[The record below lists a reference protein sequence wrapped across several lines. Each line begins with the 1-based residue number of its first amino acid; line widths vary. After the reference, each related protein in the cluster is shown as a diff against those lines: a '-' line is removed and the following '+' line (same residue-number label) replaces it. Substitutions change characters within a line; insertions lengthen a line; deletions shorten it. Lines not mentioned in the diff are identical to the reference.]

1 MVEQV
6 GFFTECVEGKCVKFC
21 HLAVTSE
28 GMPLQSYLKR
38 FTIIGFVLALFV
50 SHVQAQFY
58 DGSNVTFGKNRVQYR
73 SFNWQY
79 FPSTRAEVYYYQ
91 GGKPL
96 ASRITAALPEWME
109 EVEEI
114 FDRRIDGG
122 VQLLVFNKQSEF
134 RQSNIGVAS
143 DEENNIG
150 GTAMLVGSKVF
161 AFGQQEWS
169 NVEQQIKSGLAQL
182 LFNQIMYGGNWQ
194 EALRN
199 TTATSFPVWFSE
211 GLASYVSKP
220 WNADVA
226 IHIGDAAR
234 SQAITHAHQASAN
247 RAPWIGHAV
256 WKYIADIFGPMVVS
270 NTLYMTRVSRS
281 LEKGFQYATGMDLAL
296 VLEEANRYHLEWDDS
311 EALFPD
317 VKKRRD
323 RRRARKNTGD
333 LPISLKGE
341 AVASSVW
348 FHSDGDRF
356 VWSTEERGQTT
367 IWLGDLSGSKPLKLG
382 KHGHKI
388 DRVQIHAPP
397 AFAWH
402 PNGQLLSY
410 TIEDGPQNQLITV
423 NIETLESS
431 SKDIFQIDKI
441 LSMDYAPDG
450 RTMIWS
456 GLRNGQ
462 SDLYLYQVLGNNQT
476 ALWNDPY
483 NDLDPVFSLD
493 GKFIW
498 FASNRP
504 TTNLPATFILGEPLP
519 EQHDLFRLN
528 WQEKIPRIEPWTQT
542 PNTDERQPQ
551 LQGPDE
557 VTYLAENTDGSQER
571 WVSWRDS
578 AVAFIDTTIHYR
590 WFTQTRLAQTLAA
603 PAHSFQFIAERGVIG
618 FEHQLCEHVYWNE
631 IPADKSTWKST
642 TDQPESSEAENS
654 LDLDWEWKPKN
665 GEADIRNYQFGPWT
679 DPDKPSSNQENTSG
693 QAGEM
698 SADSEP
704 DDPAA
709 KQTEWKP
716 FELPKPVNYRRN
728 YAIESVTGQLDN
740 SFGTNFYQAYS
751 GEIAV
756 QPGLGGLSR
765 ISMSDLFED
774 RRFTAGFRLSGS
786 LSNSRYMLAYSDLS
800 KRLDRTWILERQGVT
815 QNANNA
821 QSPVNTHI
829 HLLRHQLSYPFDE
842 VRSIRLQA
850 MIRMDRNTP
859 LSTDAFNL
867 RLPTTF
873 THQTGLQLA
882 YVFDNTRQRMI
893 NIREGLRCRI
903 WGEYLINPEQT
914 ESTFGTVGWDFRWY
928 KPLWRHVTFAFRSAA
943 NWSIGSQKLLTMV
956 GGVDNAI
963 SLAGNSNT
971 PIDPD
976 IAYSY
981 QARVTPIR
989 GFKNNARNGAH
1000 MALFNTELRIPIWS
1014 SLSKRSVESEF
1025 LRDLQCV
1032 GFADVGSAWNG
1043 AHPYDEANS
1052 FNQVVVVQN
1061 PITVTVD
1068 NNREPIIWGTGFGLR
1083 SKLLGYWVR
1092 ADWCWG
1098 VDDGRWQDRVFNLS
1112 LQLDF

>member
-1 MVEQV
+1 MEDVE
-6 GFFTECVEGKCVKFC
+6 K
-21 HLAVTSE
+21 A
-28 GMPLQSYLKR
+28 
-38 FTIIGFVLALFV
+38 
-50 SHVQAQFY
+50 
-58 DGSNVTFGKNRVQYR
+58 
-73 SFNWQY
+73 
-79 FPSTRAEVYYYQ
+79 
-91 GGKPL
+91 
-96 ASRITAALPEWME
+96 
-109 EVEEI
+109 

-122 VQLLVFNKQSEF
+122 VQLLVFNKHSEF
-134 RQSNIGVAS
+134 RQSNIGVAA
-143 DEENNIG
+143 DAENNIG
-150 GTAMLVGSKVF
+150 GTAMLVGSKLF
-161 AFGQQEWS
+161 TFGQQAWTD
-169 NVEQQIKSGLAQL
+169 VEIQVKSGLAQL

-199 TTATSFPVWFSE
+199 STSTTFPTWFSE
-211 GLASYVSKP
+211 GLASYISQP
-220 WNADVA
+220 WNAEVA
-226 IHIGDAAR
+226 VHIGDAALNR
-234 SQAITHAHQASAN
+234 TITQAHQAGPDEAH
-247 RAPWIGHAV
+247 WVGHAV

-281 LEKGFQYATGMDLAL
+281 LEKGFQYATGMDLAT
-296 VLEEANRYHLEWDDS
+296 VLEEANRYHLEWNDPD
-311 EALFPD
+311 APFPT
-317 VKKRRD
+317 VSNRRE
-323 RRRARKNTGD
+323 RRQASKNPGD
-333 LPISLKGE
+333 LPIRISSE
-341 AVASSVW
+341 ATVKSVW
-348 FHSDGDRF
+348 FHPDGNRF
-356 VWSTEERGQTT
+356 AWATEERGQ
-367 IWLGDLSGSKPLKLG
+367 IKVWLGDLSGAKAIRLG

-388 DRVQIHAPP
+388 DRIQSRWFP

-410 TIEDGPQNQLITV
+410 TIEDGAQNKLITV

-431 SKDIFQIDKI
+431 AKDIFQIDKI
-441 LSMDYAPDG
+441 LSMTYAPDG
-450 RTMIWS
+450 NTMIWS

-462 SDLYLYQVLGNNQT
+462 SDLYLYQVLGNNQM

-483 NDLDPVFSLD
+483 NDLDPVYSSD
-493 GKFIW
+493 GQYIW

-504 TTNLPATFILGEPLP
+504 DTDLETFILGEPLP

-654 LDLDWEWKPKN
+654 LDLDWEWKPKS

-774 RRFTAGFRLSGS
+774 RDSQRASAFP
-786 LSNSRYMLAYSDLS
+786 
-800 KRLDRTWILERQGVT
+800 DR
-815 QNANNA
+815 
-821 QSPVNTHI
+821 
-829 HLLRHQLSYPFDE
+829 
-842 VRSIRLQA
+842 
-850 MIRMDRNTP
+850 
-859 LSTDAFNL
+859 
-867 RLPTTF
+867 
-873 THQTGLQLA
+873 
-882 YVFDNTRQRMI
+882 
-893 NIREGLRCRI
+893 
-903 WGEYLINPEQT
+903 
-914 ESTFGTVGWDFRWY
+914 
-928 KPLWRHVTFAFRSAA
+928 
-943 NWSIGSQKLLTMV
+943 
-956 GGVDNAI
+956 
-963 SLAGNSNT
+963 
-971 PIDPD
+971 
-976 IAYSY
+976 
-981 QARVTPIR
+981 
-989 GFKNNARNGAH
+989 
-1000 MALFNTELRIPIWS
+1000 
-1014 SLSKRSVESEF
+1014 
-1025 LRDLQCV
+1025 
-1032 GFADVGSAWNG
+1032 
-1043 AHPYDEANS
+1043 
-1052 FNQVVVVQN
+1052 
-1061 PITVTVD
+1061 
-1068 NNREPIIWGTGFGLR
+1068 
-1083 SKLLGYWVR
+1083 
-1092 ADWCWG
+1092 
-1098 VDDGRWQDRVFNLS
+1098 
-1112 LQLDF
+1112 